1 MGNRRKQTTSLCDPR
16 YPLCVSVPLCLI
28 FRTFERPGSPPQVF
42 APAIVVVLFSFL
54 APAAFLARSSNRAP
68 ATDETSGAALSL
80 NQIVD
85 GIDARYRGLRTL
97 RAEFTQTYTW
107 SGAPRVE
114 SGSASFAR
122 GGLMRWTYTDPK
134 DKLVISDGKTLWL
147 YIPEDK
153 QVTRSSVKSNE
164 DPRVPFPFLLERF
177 DLHKVFSKIQ
187 FDDQAL
193 KAEPSD
199 RVLRGSPRRGLRE
212 EYSEVLMEVT
222 PQFDIRRL
230 VVFYPDHSVMEFK
243 FDHLERN
250 AALSPGLFRFT
261 PPQGSEVI
269 DESQ

>member
-1 MGNRRKQTTSLCDPR
+1 MNLNRAMKAGHR
-16 YPLCVSVPLCLI
+16 VV
-28 FRTFERPGSPPQVF
+28 
-42 APAIVVVLFSFL
+42 APAILIGALMLLVPSVFPSPSVD
-54 APAAFLARSSNRAP
+54 RAP
-68 ATDETSGAALSL
+68 ATGETSGAALSL
-80 NQIVD
+80 NRTVD

-107 SGAPRVE
+107 GGTPRVE

-134 DKLVISDGKTLWL
+134 DKLVVSDGKTLWL
-147 YIPEDK
+147 YIPDDK
-153 QVTRSSVKSNE
+153 QVTRSTVKSNE
-164 DPRVPFPFLLERF
+164 DPRVPFPFVLERF
-177 DLHKVFSKIQ
+177 DLHKLFSKIQ

-193 KAEPSD
+193 KADPGD

-250 AALSPGLFRFT
+250 VALSPSLFQFT

-269 DESQ
+269 DENQ

>member
-1 MGNRRKQTTSLCDPR
+1 M
-16 YPLCVSVPLCLI
+16 
-28 FRTFERPGSPPQVF
+28 F
-42 APAIVVVLFSFL
+42 APATLMVVFSFL
-54 APAAFLARSSNRAP
+54 VPSVFLARSADRGP
-68 ATDETSGAALSL
+68 ATGEASGATLSL
-80 NQIVD
+80 KQFVD

-122 GGLMRWTYTDPK
+122 GGLMRWTYTDPR
-134 DKLVISDGKTLWL
+134 DKLVVSDGKTLWL

-164 DPRVPFPFLLERF
+164 DPRVPFPFLLDRF

-199 RVLRGSPRRGLRE
+199 HVLRGSPRRGLRE

-243 FDHLERN
+243 FVHLERDV
-250 AALSPGLFRFT
+250 ALSPSLFQFV

-269 DESQ
+269 DERQ

>member
-1 MGNRRKQTTSLCDPR
+1 ML
-16 YPLCVSVPLCLI
+16 
-28 FRTFERPGSPPQVF
+28 
-42 APAIVVVLFSFL
+42 APAILVVVFYFL
-54 APAAFLARSSNRAP
+54 VPAAFPARSADRAP
-68 ATDETSGAALSL
+68 ATGRASGAALSL

-134 DKLVISDGKTLWL
+134 DKLVVSDGKTLWL
-147 YIPEDK
+147 YIPEDR
-153 QVTRSSVKSNE
+153 QVTRSTVKSSE

-193 KAEPSD
+193 KAEPGD

-222 PQFDIRRL
+222 PQFDILRL

-243 FDHLERN
+243 FDHWERN
-250 AALSPGLFRFT
+250 VGLRPGTFQFV
-261 PPQGSEVI
+261 PPAGSEVI
-269 DESQ
+269 DERQ